1 MLKQEK
7 KRKIVS
13 YIVLLTHSGVNCVV
27 MKLDDKTLYSLLWD
41 IIAVP
46 KIMAYVNITRL
57 STQHTILN
65 S

>member
-13 YIVLLTHSGVNCVV
+13 YIVLLTHSGVNSVV
-27 MKLDDKTLYSLLWD
+27 TKLDDKTLYSLLWD